1 MQAFGIEFF
10 GNFGR
15 FAQLPLEG
23 TRGYFVAGL
32 LAVAYKPMRRHWPVR
47 LALPRLGF
55 WPRFWLRIVA
65 SAILAGIFVW
75 LAGVAERE
83 MRTSFAQARFFAAR
97 ARALKYWVAPGSG
110 PAMKVPLGGPY
121 DARLGYSRLPQF
133 AGRLKTQHFAVT
145 QQVRQ
150 SLDLREQLAAQ
161 GYAIYREKQ
170 HAGLQLFDRR
180 GTPVYVA
187 NYPEQSYE
195 QFNSIPP
202 LVVNTLLYIE
212 DKNLLETRY
221 PEYNPAIEWKR
232 FAQASAGWV
241 GGFVNPRLKHGGA
254 STLAT
259 QIEKFRHSPGGR
271 TRGVMQKLRQMEGAT
286 LRAYLYGENT
296 FGARQDIVTTYLDS
310 TPLSSRLG
318 YGEVI
323 GLGDGL
329 LVWYGTDIAEVKR
342 VLADSSP
349 ENLPRKA
356 EIYKQVLSLLLAQ
369 RRPAYYLV
377 SDHRALDELADSY
390 LQRLAASHVISKPL
404 YEAALN
410 AQLKFRPHAPAP
422 APVSFVGR
430 KGVDAIRA
438 ELLWDLG
445 ASSLY
450 DLDHLD
456 LSATTTLDLPT
467 QHRVTNFLAQL
478 NDPDRVEQLGLV
490 GKDLLGGGDPAK
502 VNYSVV
508 LYERGE
514 GRNLVRVHADS
525 LDEPFDLNSGG
536 KLQLGS
542 TAKLRTLIN
551 YLQVITA
558 VHDKYGE
565 LPRETLARMADQA
578 RDPLSQ
584 WSLSYMAGTDDRSLQ
599 PMLDAA
605 MQRKYS
611 ASPGEAFF
619 TGGGM
624 HVFHNFA
631 KWEDH
636 AQPTVQTAFA
646 NSINLAF
653 VRILRDIERY
663 YIAQNHLTEDAFDGS
678 DAARM
683 AFLHRFADQEGRV
696 FMGRFYKDLSKLDS
710 NGRLSALAHKAGPYY
725 KRLTVV
731 YRSLRPHAGVEDL
744 RSFLKQQVGKH
755 LQLKQPLE
763 KLYDAY
769 GVDKFSLIDRGYLSR
784 VHPLELWL
792 ASYLDQ
798 HPRASR
804 SEVMNASA
812 RLRQQ
817 VYGWLFKTHNP
828 HRQDFRIRILVEQD
842 AFKRISEDW
851 RRLGFPFAHLVP
863 SYATAIGSSG
873 DRPDALADLMG
884 IIVNNGVKQPTID
897 IHDLHFAK
905 GTPYQTDMTA
915 GHEKPQQL
923 LAPEIAATVRNA
935 LTDVVEEGTGK
946 RFVAAYHGPNGQP
959 LVLGGKTGTGDNRF
973 DSFSAGGGLIGSR
986 VIDRTATFVFFLGN
1000 RFFGTVTAYVP
1011 GKDAAKFQFTSA
1023 LAVQILKTLSPQIQ
1037 PLFEQPAEA
1046 KT

>member
-1 MQAFGIEFF
+1 M
-10 GNFGR
+10 
-15 FAQLPLEG
+15 
-23 TRGYFVAGL
+23 AGS
-32 LAVAYKPMRRHWPVR
+32 LAVAYKPRRKHWPER
-47 LALPRLGF
+47 LAMPRLPWLGF
-55 WPRFWLRIVA
+55 WPRLWLRVVA
-65 SAILAGIFVW
+65 CAILTGILVW

-97 ARALKYWVAPGSG
+97 ARALKYEVAPG
-110 PAMKVPLGGPY
+110 PNIAMKVPLGGPY

-133 AGRLKTQHFAVT
+133 IGRLNSQHFAVG
-145 QQVRQ
+145 QQARQ
-150 SLDLREQLAAQ
+150 SPDLREQLTAQ

-170 HAGLQLFDRR
+170 HAGLQLFDRK
-180 GTPVYVA
+180 GSPLYA
-187 NYPEQSYE
+187 ASYPEQSYE
-195 QFNSIPP
+195 QFASIPP
-202 LVVNTLLYIE
+202 LVVKTLLFIE
-212 DKNLLETRY
+212 DRDLLETRY

-241 GGFVNPRLKHGGA
+241 GGFVNPRLRHGGA

-271 TRGVMQKLRQMEGAT
+271 TQGVMQKLRQMEGAT
-286 LRAYLYGENT
+286 LRAYLDGENT
-296 FGARQDIVTTYLDS
+296 YSARQDIVTTYLDS
-310 TPLSSRLG
+310 TPLSSRPG

-329 LVWYGTDIAEVKR
+329 LVWYGTDIAEAKR
-342 VLADSSP
+342 VLADSSWA
-349 ENLPRKA
+349 NLPRKA

-377 SDHRALDELADSY
+377 SDHRALEDLTNSY
-390 LQRLAASHVISKPL
+390 LQRLSASHVIPKPL
-404 YEAALN
+404 YVAARN
-410 AQLKFRPHAPAP
+410 VQLKFRPHAPAP

-430 KGVDAIRA
+430 KGADAIRA
-438 ELLWDLG
+438 ELLRDLG

-456 LSATTTLDLPT
+456 LSATTTLDLAT
-467 QHRVTNFLAQL
+467 QHRVTDFLAQL
-478 NDPDRVEQLGLV
+478 RDSDRVEQLGLV

-502 VNYSVV
+502 VTYSVV

-558 VHDKYGE
+558 VHDKYGK
-565 LPRETLARMADQA
+565 LPRKTLQRMADQA

-584 WSLSYMAGTDDRSLQ
+584 WSLSYMAGSSDRSLQ

-624 HVFHNFA
+624 HVFHNFQ

-636 AQPTVQTAFA
+636 GHPTVQIAFA

-678 DAARM
+678 DSARM

-696 FMGRFYKDLSKLDS
+696 FMSRFYKDLANLDS
-710 NGRLSALAHKAGPYY
+710 NGRLAALAHKAGPYY

-731 YRSLRPHAGVEDL
+731 FRSLRPHAGVEDL
-744 RSFLKQQVGKH
+744 RNFLKHQVGKH

-769 GVDKFSLIDRGYLSR
+769 GVDKFNLIDRGYLSR

-798 HPRASR
+798 HPQASR
-804 SEVMNASA
+804 REVMNAGA
-812 RLRQQ
+812 PLRQQ

-842 AFKRISEDW
+842 AFKHITEDW

-884 IIVNNGVKQPTID
+884 LIVNNGVKQPTID

-946 RFVAAYHGPNGQP
+946 RFVAAYHGPNNQP
-959 LVLGGKTGTGDNRF
+959 LVLGGKTGTGDNRYE
-973 DSFSAGGGLIGSR
+973 SFSAGGGLIGSR
-986 VIDRTATFVFFLGN
+986 VVDRTATFVFFLGN
-1000 RFFGTVTAYVP
+1000 RFFGTITAYVP
-1011 GKDAAKFQFTSA
+1011 GKDAAQFHFTSA
-1023 LAVQILKTLSPQIQ
+1023 LAVQILRTLSPQIQ
-1037 PLFEQPAEA
+1037 PLLEQPAEA